1 VRETYYGPDHG
12 YSTPNNGG
20 EYIPENQAGVML
32 TDMEL
37 RYSAT
42 DQLQLAIGANNLF
55 NIRPDVIGAAPA
67 SCTSGGVIIPTGGSC
82 IAGPNKASGQV
93 QAAGNASVYQTLQGT
108 SFDPNGGYYYARI
121 AFNF

>member
-1 VRETYYGPDHG
+1 MRETFYGPDHG

-32 TDMEL
+32 TDLEL
-37 RYSAT
+37 RYNVT
-42 DQLQLAIGANNLF
+42 DQLQFAFGGNNLF

-67 SCTSGGVIIPTGGSC
+67 SCTSGGVIIVTGGAC
-82 IAGPNKASGQV
+82 TLGPNKASGQV

-108 SFDPNGGYYYARI
+108 AFDPNGGYYYARVN
-121 AFNF
+121 FNF